1 MRIAFIVSSFPALS
15 ETFILNQI
23 TGLIDRGHE
32 VNIFALSK
40 RKDSKVHPD
49 VTKYKLLSR
58 TYYRRLMPANKVS
71 RMVKAI
77 GLIAANFH
85 KNPVVILKSLNV
97 LKYGKAARSLGL
109 MCAAIPF
116 LGKGPYDIIHCHFG
130 PNGILGVLLREIGA
144 IQGKVITSFH
154 GYDMSIYLKK
164 QGNEVY
170 RLLFEKGDL
179 FSPISQRWKEKLIDL
194 GCSESSVIVHRV
206 GVDTGKF
213 YFSLRQDRMDATQ
226 LLTVG
231 RLVEKKGI
239 EYSIRAVAKILKK
252 FPNIE
257 YNIAGDGPLKSKLEA
272 LIEEL
277 AVGDNIKLLGWQQQ
291 EEIAGLMQKADILLA
306 PSVTSKEGDQEGIP
320 VTLME
325 ALAKGLLVLSTR
337 HSGIPE
343 LVQDRKSGFLVPERN
358 VDALAQKL
366 ESLIENPEIWPE
378 MRLAGRRFV
387 EKKYDINKLNDKL
400 VDIYR
405 NLLTS

>member
-32 VNIFALSK
+32 VDIFALSK
-40 RKDSKVHPD
+40 RKDPKVHPD
-49 VTKYKLLSR
+49 VTKYNLLSR
-58 TYYRRLMPANKVS
+58 TYYRHMPPSKVW
-71 RMVKAI
+71 RGAKAI

-109 MCAAIPF
+109 MWAAIPF

-144 IQGKVITSFH
+144 IKGKVITSFH

-194 GCSESSVIVHRV
+194 GCNESSVIVHRM

-239 EYSIRAVAKILKK
+239 EYSIRAVAKVLKK

-272 LIEEL
+272 LIN
-277 AVGDNIKLLGWQQQ
+277 AK
-291 EEIAGLMQKADILLA
+291 
-306 PSVTSKEGDQEGIP
+306 SRYTSG
-320 VTLME
+320 
-325 ALAKGLLVLSTR
+325 S
-337 HSGIPE
+337 
-343 LVQDRKSGFLVPERN
+343 
-358 VDALAQKL
+358 
-366 ESLIENPEIWPE
+366 
-378 MRLAGRRFV
+378 
-387 EKKYDINKLNDKL
+387 
-400 VDIYR
+400 
-405 NLLTS
+405 